1 MEYLVVKF
9 AEQRGVLVNEAS
21 GAWMTN
27 EALQL
32 QAGTYIITLAPP
44 MDFTPTEIKV
54 VLRNT
59 AILITKI
66 ILFTKVL

>member
-9 AEQRGVLVNEAS
+9 AEQRGVVVNGAP
-21 GAWMTN
+21 GAWTTN
-27 EALQL
+27 EILQL

-44 MDFTPTEIKV
+44 MDFGPPEIKV

-59 AILITKI
+59 AVVITKI
-66 ILFTKVL
+66 ILFAKVL